1 MLHFYV
7 IYQVIQVCAL
17 FGWYSYGVYQLAS
30 NSLLFISYLLL
41 EALLVYVILYFELSS
56 FTLKSNISGDGSVQ
70 IIGVDPNG
78 KELFRFRID
87 EQAMQN
93 QKLLAGSNRQKD
105 GVHVSYRTTNNAES
119 NQINKTK
126 SSDKLCLTKVSSDDF
141 SDDESVSRSDNRQ
154 HQTDND

>member
-93 QKLLAGSNRQKD
+93 QKLLAGSNR
-105 GVHVSYRTTNNAES
+105 
-119 NQINKTK
+119 
-126 SSDKLCLTKVSSDDF
+126 
-141 SDDESVSRSDNRQ
+141 
-154 HQTDND
+154 